1 MQMPLPLRLRGRDT
15 LLQDLLG
22 LLDVLPVQVDGVG
35 VDAARRVV
43 LAEDV
48 RRRLPVVGVCG
59 GAVAFA
65 LFGELVRRRAVA
77 GSVGGVGLWVGERAV
92 SGDKSGRVRRGL
104 GRED

>member
-1 MQMPLPLRLRGRDT
+1 MPLPLRLRGRDT